1 MSIPSSPQSIIM
13 FRSIYIRVVVL
24 VVAFAACSKS
34 DTVMPDPTVGLTKIA
49 TGYATGAAAKVEVYA
64 LSSNLT
70 TGYQPLWIALYDSVS
85 EKRIT
90 DAHVTML
97 PMMDMG
103 SMKHSSPVENPA
115 SHEAVNQLFPG
126 AVVFIMSSMGGSWT
140 IDINVHNHSNN
151 KEGKLTIPVTVA
163 EPSQKKLLSFTSAID
178 NTTKYFL
185 AMVEPAKPK
194 VGINNLEFVLYKK
207 ASMMSFPADSSLSIS
222 FEPEMP
228 TMNHGSP
235 NNVNPVHSGNG
246 HYKGKV
252 NFTMTGLWRLQLQLK
267 SGTQLAKADSLD
279 IDF

>member
-1 MSIPSSPQSIIM
+1 MPIPSSLQSIIM
-13 FRSIYIRVVVL
+13 VRSIYIRVVVVL
-24 VVAFAACSKS
+24 VVAFTACSKA
-34 DTVMPDPTVGLTKIA
+34 DTVLPDPTVGLTKIA
-49 TGYATGAAAKVEVYA
+49 SGYASGAAAKVEVYA
-64 LSSNLT
+64 LSGNLT
-70 TGYQPLWIALYDSVS
+70 SGHQPLWIALYDSIS

-90 DAHVTML
+90 QAQVTML

-103 SMKHSSPVENPA
+103 TMKHSSPVENPA
-115 SHEAVNQLFPG
+115 SQTAVNQLFPG

-140 IDINVHNHSNN
+140 IDINVLNN
-151 KEGKLTIPVTVA
+151 GKAGKLTIPVTVA
-163 EPSQKKLLSFTSAID
+163 EPAQKRLLSFTSAID

-207 ASMMSFPADSSLSIS
+207 TGMMSFPADSSLSIF

-235 NNVNPVHSGNG
+235 NNVNPVHTGLG

-267 SGTQLAKADSLD
+267 NGSQLAKADSLD